1 MSDNGNGLQLDS
13 FKMVPMN
20 APPTMVYSPPKP
32 FDICSPT
39 FSTLMTALVKAKS
52 NFKFIGKTANN
63 PHYKS
68 KHATLD
74 VVYSSVQPALLEQGL
89 FISCGVTGT
98 DNTPITVKLKNE
110 PVLHFVRNFRV
121 TVCHENGEYI
131 GTEIPIYIN
140 PNDPQKTGISFTY
153 LQRYAIAALLSLVI
167 EDDDDG
173 NAASGVNAYTMTI
186 TEAQANN
193 LRKEIKTGKNPNGKV
208 LGDDVTELLTK
219 YGCEKL
225 AEIPKSKYYEFK
237 SEFDA
242 LKTKTVEPTQNV
254 EKPVE
259 KVVTNPTL
267 EKVEVPVIEPV
278 IDIVEKPNST
288 ISSMGDIDNVI
299 DTIESTLNE
308 SLVEKNDVEL
318 IDKDTIDQLYKLK
331 DSEAWD
337 VNDLKDVLT
346 KHGVQ
351 PTKFAKIPKSKY
363 EVILAELKTLNDT
376 RKDTE

>member
-1 MSDNGNGLQLDS
+1 MSDNENGLQLDS

-20 APPTMVYSPPKP
+20 APPTIVYSPPKP

-225 AEIPKSKYYEFK
+225 AEIPKSKYDEFK

-242 LKTKTVEPTQNV
+242 LKTKPVEPTQNV

-267 EKVEVPVIEPV
+267 EKVDVRIDKIDKVINLIDEVLLDEFPTP
-278 IDIVEKPNST
+278 VEKEVVTPEEAEEIT
-288 ISSMGDIDNVI
+288 IKFIDSKKVKELQTKRETDNWDV
-299 DTIESTLNE
+299 TKVKETL
-308 SLVEKNDVEL
+308 EKFGITGGYKNIPLDKCDEIVTEL
-318 IDKDTIDQLYKLK
+318 EKLK
-331 DSEAWD
+331 G
-337 VNDLKDVLT
+337 T
-346 KHGVQ
+346 K
-351 PTKFAKIPKSKY
+351 T
-363 EVILAELKTLNDT
+363 
-376 RKDTE
+376 DTE